1 MKSYTIKRNDD
12 GLCMSVKCDFYQTCV
27 NNSVSK
33 FYKTNRKFEPLIDDT
48 EVCISFSS
56 GKRSEIR
63 DNNYPNVMNKFIEN
77 TYL

>member
-1 MKSYTIKRNDD
+1 MKSYTIKRNGD

-33 FYKTNRKFEPLIDDT
+33 FYKTKRKFEPLINA
-48 EVCISFSS
+48 EVCVSINS
-56 GKRSEIR
+56 GKRSELR
-63 DNNYPNVMNKFIEN
+63 DNNYPMVMNKFIEN

>member
-33 FYKTNRKFEPLIDDT
+33 FYKTKRKFEPLIEE
-48 EVCISFSS
+48 EVCISINS

>member
-33 FYKTNRKFEPLIDDT
+33 FYKTKRKFEPLIEE
-48 EVCISFSS
+48 EVCISINS
-56 GKRSEIR
+56 GKRSELR
-63 DNNYPNVMNKFIEN
+63 DNNYPMVMNKFIEN

>member
-1 MKSYTIKRNDD
+1 
-12 GLCMSVKCDFYQTCV
+12 MSVKCDFYQTCV

-33 FYKTNRKFEPLIDDT
+33 FYKTQRKFEPILSG
-48 EVCISFSS
+48 EYECISINS
-56 GKRSEIR
+56 GKRSELR